1 MYENSLKVGI
11 QRNWLAVM
19 LVGIVASCLAICAS
33 AQTTDHHAFGALTI
47 GFERVTTDYTALYH
61 PVHKIPLWV
70 AYKVES
76 DVDAQPDIPRISPF
90 ITDDFDPPL
99 PDYARLKHKHYTNS
113 GFDRGHM
120 FPHAAAEQ
128 GGEDVVEESYRMTN
142 MCPQTGDLNQSL
154 WKFLEEQVRIWAAD
168 KNDVWVITGP
178 ILPKYDELGP
188 LGRTLPNSSDHFNAK
203 RQNYFY
209 SEKDPDTYIVIT
221 QAFFKIVVS
230 DDGPDPDII
239 AFIMPQMV
247 ERVGSLG
254 LAQDE
259 FRKFIVTVD
268 EIEERTGIDFLPDLG
283 DNALGA
289 DKPDGDE
296 QRSIWGLP

>member
-1 MYENSLKVGI
+1 MYKNQMSARMPFGK
-11 QRNWLAVM
+11 LAAL
-19 LVGIVASCLAICAS
+19 LVGAAVSCLAIS
-33 AQTTDHHAFGALTI
+33 AAAQPTDHHAFDAPVI

-76 DVDAQPDIPRISPF
+76 DVDAQPTISRISPF

-99 PDYARLKHKHYTNS
+99 PDYARLQHKHYTNS

-128 GGEDVVEESYRMTN
+128 GGQPVVEESYRMTN

-154 WKFLEEQVRIWAAD
+154 WKFLEMQVRVWAAD

-188 LGRTLPNSSDHFNAK
+188 LGRTLPNSTDHFNAK

-209 SEKDPDTYIVIT
+209 SEKDPSTYIVIP
-221 QAFFKIVVS
+221 QAFFKIIVS
-230 DDGPDPDII
+230 DDGASPDII
-239 AFIMPQMV
+239 
-247 ERVGSLG
+247 
-254 LAQDE
+254 
-259 FRKFIVTVD
+259 
-268 EIEERTGIDFLPDLG
+268 
-283 DNALGA
+283 
-289 DKPDGDE
+289 
-296 QRSIWGLP
+296 